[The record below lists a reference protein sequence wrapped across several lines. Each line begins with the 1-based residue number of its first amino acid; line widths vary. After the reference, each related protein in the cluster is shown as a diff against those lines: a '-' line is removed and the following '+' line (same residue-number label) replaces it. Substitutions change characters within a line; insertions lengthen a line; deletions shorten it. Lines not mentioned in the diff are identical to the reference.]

1 MREDMLH
8 FAPHK
13 KRRITG
19 MFKKPELLANR
30 LFLCIKCRRGAAAQ
44 KTQIRLCDAVRP
56 SPENHK
62 NTPNQPLVHYRQDVR
77 VYYTVNLSL
86 TYTRTNLGKGGAKA
100 ALPLHPSRLKTEA
113 ISTASVLQTSLVF
126 DPASKGI
133 MLLSPLDNTPSHQ
146 GSVPTAPD
154 TPMTK
159 DIPLSFETSGKGLL
173 RPLQPRSSA
182 CLIKIGLLY

>member
-1 MREDMLH
+1 MLH

-77 VYYTVNLSL
+77 VYYTVNLPL
-86 TYTRTNLGKGGAKA
+86 TYTRANLGKGGAKA
-100 ALPLHPSRLKTEA
+100 ALPLHPSRLKTGP
-113 ISTASVLQTSLVF
+113 VL
-126 DPASKGI
+126 
-133 MLLSPLDNTPSHQ
+133 
-146 GSVPTAPD
+146 
-154 TPMTK
+154 
-159 DIPLSFETSGKGLL
+159 
-173 RPLQPRSSA
+173 RSCFA
-182 CLIKIGLLY
+182 NNLGV